1 MFRLKEIVGIKD
13 QLYDYIC
20 ISEYE
25 DLSNTSI
32 IVRYTD
38 GITDFTDSLDGVVQ
52 KIFNREFYLTSVF
65 EDYYSVPVISD
76 DAFAC
81 MEYIK
86 FHALYSTSD
95 GSIYRFLSSLRKED
109 VTKVGKLLDDSYS
122 VLVNIGFMD
131 RYTSQESAR
140 FDIVNPPLELD
151 AISLFARWVPIARQ
165 LGKGKA
171 LNLEEHITGIW
182 SGGTTIMDYVL
193 RHMNRLYFLDGRF
206 LFIRHYSGVGMR
218 DTCVFCYKI
227 HPKLLVYN
235 M

>member
-1 MFRLKEIVGIKD
+1 MFRLKEIVDAKGV
-13 QLYDYIC
+13 LCDYIC

-25 DLSNTSI
+25 CLSNTCI

-38 GITDFTDSLDGVVQ
+38 GVTDFTDSLEDIVQ
-52 KIFNREFYLTSVF
+52 KVFNREFYLTCVF

-81 MEYIK
+81 MGYIK
-86 FHALYSTSD
+86 LDSLYSTSD

-109 VTKVGKLLDDSYS
+109 VAKVGKLLDDSYS
-122 VLVNIGFMD
+122 VLANIGFMD
-131 RYTSQESAR
+131 RYTSQESTC
-140 FDIVNPPLELD
+140 FDIVKPPLELD

-182 SGGTTIMDYVL
+182 SGGITIMDYVL
-193 RHMNRLYFLDGRF
+193 RHMNRLYFLDDRF

-227 HPKLLVYN
+227 HLKLLVYN

>member
-38 GITDFTDSLDGVVQ
+38 GITDFTALLEDVVQ
-52 KIFNREFYLTSVF
+52 KIFNREFYLTSVLK
-65 EDYYSVPVISD
+65 DYYSVPVISD